1 MNFEG
6 KYFYIV
12 VKKDVFELSS
22 SFRFRGFLM
31 KGFVVKQVCNVN

>member
-12 VKKDVFELSS
+12 GKKDVFELSS
-22 SFRFRGFLM
+22 SFRFREFFNEGL
-31 KGFVVKQVCNVN
+31 CY

>member
-12 VKKDVFELSS
+12 GKKDVFELSNG
-22 SFRFRGFLM
+22 FRFREFFNEGL
-31 KGFVVKQVCNVN
+31 CC